1 VDELEA
7 ATAARA
13 GGTDAA
19 VVAAEAVAVAGAGA
33 GEGEDDGAAGVG
45 FAAGV
50 MATLAGVAGVLPGG
64 AVPPSIGDA
73 TAVGA
78 GLLAV
83 TAALADRDV
92 GLVETRAD
100 AVARA
105 GVAGSAGGAGSIGSG
120 GATEPSRRRD
130 ETASPRRRP
139 SVTPSACAGAGAGGD
154 AGVLARRT
162 GVSIDNGRG

>member
-7 ATAARA
+7 ATAERA
-13 GGTDAA
+13 GGTGAA
-19 VVAAEAVAVAGAGA
+19 VAVAVAVAGTDA
-33 GEGEDDGAAGVG
+33 GEGEGDGAAGVG

-50 MATLAGVAGVLPGG
+50 MATLAGVAGVLPAG
-64 AVPPSIGDA
+64 AVPPSTGDA

-78 GLLAV
+78 GVLAV
-83 TAALADRDV
+83 LACRDV

-139 SVTPSACAGAGAGGD
+139 SVAPSACAGAG